1 MDGVSLL
8 VGLLVGVAL
17 GGGAAFVIARSSA
30 GSGQAAR
37 EASLTSTIAARD
49 QSIAELKA
57 QVAAERT
64 RAEQES
70 RGRSTAQ
77 AEQRAAEERLAEREK
92 AFQALTASL
101 EQARKALTDA
111 FKATGADV
119 LKAAAETMMKQ
130 AKAQFEGQHKLS
142 QQDLEARQ
150 KAIDAALVPLK
161 EQLAKNEQLVKD
173 LAEKRE
179 GDAKAL
185 GEQLK
190 QIAELQQKASTA
202 AQALSSAMRDN
213 RQRGRWGE
221 VSLRNV
227 VEWAGMGEHVDFTEQ
242 TSLEGDEGAKLR
254 PDMVV
259 HLPGNRFIP
268 IDAKVPMNAYFDA
281 IDPSLPDAERARRRE
296 MHASAVR
303 GHMRTLVSRDYAR
316 ENSKAFGTTAEITVM
331 FVPVESAL
339 VAALEA
345 DPALF
350 NDALNAKVIIT
361 TPSTLLALLRTCA
374 LQWAQARI
382 NDNARKIGDLAKQ
395 LLERIGVFAEHLQKV
410 GKGLDSASKG
420 YNEAIAS
427 FNTRLLPAVRSTAEA
442 SAGAEQAP
450 DELPAATVVVRQ
462 DVAALPGA

>member
-1 MDGVSLL
+1 MDGISLL

-17 GGGAAFVIARSSA
+17 GGGAAFVVARSGAASA
-30 GSGQAAR
+30 GAAR
-37 EASLTSTIAARD
+37 EASLEATLAA
-49 QSIAELKA
+49 
-57 QVAAERT
+57 
-64 RAEQES
+64 
-70 RGRSTAQ
+70 
-77 AEQRAAEERLAEREK
+77 REK
-92 AFQALTASL
+92 AFTELKQSL
-101 EQARKALTDA
+101 DQARATLADA

-119 LKAAAETMMKQ
+119 LRAAAESMMKQ
-130 AKAQFEGQHKLS
+130 AKEQFEGQHKLS

-161 EQLAKNEQLVKD
+161 EQLAKNEQLVKE

-179 GDAKAL
+179 GDSKAL

-190 QIAELQQKASTA
+190 QIADLQQKASAA
-202 AQALSSAMRDN
+202 AQSLSSAMRDN

-221 VSLRNV
+221 VGLRNV
-227 VEWAGMGEHVDFTEQ
+227 VEWAGLGEHVDFTEQ
-242 TSLEGDEGAKLR
+242 TSLEGDEGARLR

-350 NDALNAKVIIT
+350 NDALNAKVVIT

-374 LQWAQARI
+374 LQWAQARL
-382 NDNARKIGDLAKQ
+382 NDNARKIGDLARQ
-395 LLERIGVFAEHLQKV
+395 LLERVGTFAEHLQKV

-442 SAGAEQAP
+442 SAGVEQAP
-450 DELPAATVVVRQ
+450 EELPAATVVARQ
-462 DVAALPGA
+462 DVAALPGG

>member
-1 MDGVSLL
+1 MDGLSLL
-8 VGLLVGVAL
+8 VGLLVGAAL
-17 GGGAAFVIARSSA
+17 GGGAAFAFARSGAASRH
-30 GSGQAAR
+30 AAR
-37 EASLTSTIAARD
+37 EAALEATLAA
-49 QSIAELKA
+49 
-57 QVAAERT
+57 
-64 RAEQES
+64 
-70 RGRSTAQ
+70 
-77 AEQRAAEERLAEREK
+77 REK
-92 AFQALTASL
+92 AFAELKQSL
-101 EQARKALTDA
+101 DQARAALTDA

-119 LKAAAETMMKQ
+119 LKVAAESMLKQ
-130 AKAQFEGQHKLS
+130 AKEQFEGQHKLS

-161 EQLAKNEQLVKD
+161 EQLAKNERLVKE

-179 GDAKAL
+179 GDSKAL

-190 QIAELQQKASTA
+190 QIADLQQKASAA
-202 AQALSSAMRDN
+202 AQSLSSAMRDN

-227 VEWAGMGEHVDFTEQ
+227 VEWAGLGQHVDFTEQ
-242 TSLEGDEGAKLR
+242 SSIEGDEGARLR

-259 HLPGNRFIP
+259 HLPGDRFIP

-281 IDPSLPDAERARRRE
+281 IDPSLSDAERARRRE

-303 GHMRTLVSRDYAR
+303 GHMRALVGRDYAKGKSR
-316 ENSKAFGTTAEITVM
+316 EFGGSAEITVM

-345 DPALF
+345 DPELF
-350 NDALNAKVIIT
+350 NDALNAKVVIT

-374 LQWAQARI
+374 LQWAQARL
-382 NDNARKIGDLAKQ
+382 NDNARKIGDLARQ
-395 LLERIGVFAEHLQKV
+395 LLERVGTFAEHLQKV

-442 SAGAEQAP
+442 SAGVEQAP
-450 DELPAATVVVRQ
+450 EELPAATVVARQ
-462 DVAALPGA
+462 DVAALPGG

>member
-1 MDGVSLL
+1 

-17 GGGAAFVIARSSA
+17 GGGAAFVVVRSGAASA
-30 GSGQAAR
+30 GAAR
-37 EASLTSTIAARD
+37 EASLEATLAA
-49 QSIAELKA
+49 
-57 QVAAERT
+57 
-64 RAEQES
+64 
-70 RGRSTAQ
+70 
-77 AEQRAAEERLAEREK
+77 REK
-92 AFQALTASL
+92 AFTELKQSL
-101 EQARKALTDA
+101 DQARATLADA

-119 LKAAAETMMKQ
+119 LRAAAESMMKQ
-130 AKAQFEGQHKLS
+130 AKEQFEGQHKLS

-161 EQLAKNEQLVKD
+161 EQLAKNEQLVKE

-179 GDAKAL
+179 GDSKAL

-190 QIAELQQKASTA
+190 QIADLQQKASAA
-202 AQALSSAMRDN
+202 AQSLSSAMRDN

-221 VSLRNV
+221 VGLRNV
-227 VEWAGMGEHVDFTEQ
+227 VEWAGLGEHVDFTEQ
-242 TSLEGDEGAKLR
+242 TSLEGDEGARLR

-350 NDALNAKVIIT
+350 NDALNAKVVIT

-374 LQWAQARI
+374 LQWAQARL
-382 NDNARKIGDLAKQ
+382 NDNARKIGDLARQ
-395 LLERIGVFAEHLQKV
+395 LLERVGTFAEHLQKV

-442 SAGAEQAP
+442 SAGVEQAP
-450 DELPAATVVVRQ
+450 EELPAATVVVRQ
-462 DVAALPGA
+462 DVAALPGG

>member
-1 MDGVSLL
+1 MDGISLL

-17 GGGAAFVIARSSA
+17 GGGAAFVVARSGAASA
-30 GSGQAAR
+30 GAAR
-37 EASLTSTIAARD
+37 EASLEATLAA
-49 QSIAELKA
+49 
-57 QVAAERT
+57 
-64 RAEQES
+64 
-70 RGRSTAQ
+70 
-77 AEQRAAEERLAEREK
+77 REK
-92 AFQALTASL
+92 AFTELKQSL
-101 EQARKALTDA
+101 DQARATLADA

-119 LKAAAETMMKQ
+119 LRAAAESMMKQ
-130 AKAQFEGQHKLS
+130 AKEQFEGQHKLS

-161 EQLAKNEQLVKD
+161 EQLAKNEQLVKE

-179 GDAKAL
+179 GDSKAL

-190 QIAELQQKASTA
+190 QIADLQQKASAA
-202 AQALSSAMRDN
+202 AQSLSSAMRDN

-227 VEWAGMGEHVDFTEQ
+227 VEWAGLGEHVDFTEQ
-242 TSLEGDEGAKLR
+242 TSIEGDEGARLR

-259 HLPGNRFIP
+259 HLPGERFIP

-281 IDPSLPDAERARRRE
+281 IDPSLSDAERARRRE

-350 NDALNAKVIIT
+350 NDALNAKVVIT

-374 LQWAQARI
+374 LQWAQARL
-382 NDNARKIGDLAKQ
+382 NDNARKIGDLARQ
-395 LLERIGVFAEHLQKV
+395 LLERVGTFAEHLQKV

-442 SAGAEQAP
+442 SAGVEQAP
-450 DELPAATVVVRQ
+450 EELPAATVVVRQ
-462 DVAALPGA
+462 DVAALPGG

>member
-1 MDGVSLL
+1 MDGISLL

-17 GGGAAFVIARSSA
+17 GGGAAFVVARSGAASA
-30 GSGQAAR
+30 GAAR
-37 EASLTSTIAARD
+37 EASLEATLAA
-49 QSIAELKA
+49 
-57 QVAAERT
+57 
-64 RAEQES
+64 
-70 RGRSTAQ
+70 
-77 AEQRAAEERLAEREK
+77 REK
-92 AFQALTASL
+92 AFTELKQSL
-101 EQARKALTDA
+101 DQARATLADA

-119 LKAAAETMMKQ
+119 LRAAAESMMKQ
-130 AKAQFEGQHKLS
+130 AKEQFEGQHKLS

-161 EQLAKNEQLVKD
+161 EQLAKNEQLVKE

-179 GDAKAL
+179 GDSKAL

-190 QIAELQQKASTA
+190 QIADLQQKASAA
-202 AQALSSAMRDN
+202 AQSLSSAMRDN

-221 VSLRNV
+221 VGLRNV
-227 VEWAGMGEHVDFTEQ
+227 VEWAGLGEHVDFTEQ
-242 TSLEGDEGAKLR
+242 TSLEGDEGARLR

-281 IDPSLPDAERARRRE
+281 IDPSLSDAERARRRE

-350 NDALNAKVIIT
+350 NDALNAKVVIT

-374 LQWAQARI
+374 LQWAQARL
-382 NDNARKIGDLAKQ
+382 NDNARKIGDLARQ
-395 LLERIGVFAEHLQKV
+395 LLERVGTFAEHLQKV

-442 SAGAEQAP
+442 SAGVEQAP
-450 DELPAATVVVRQ
+450 EELPAATVVVRQ
-462 DVAALPGA
+462 DVAALPGG

>member
-1 MDGVSLL
+1 MDGISLL

-17 GGGAAFVIARSSA
+17 GGGAAFVVARSGAASA
-30 GSGQAAR
+30 GAAR
-37 EASLTSTIAARD
+37 EASLEATLAA
-49 QSIAELKA
+49 
-57 QVAAERT
+57 
-64 RAEQES
+64 
-70 RGRSTAQ
+70 
-77 AEQRAAEERLAEREK
+77 REK
-92 AFQALTASL
+92 AFTELKQSL
-101 EQARKALTDA
+101 DQARATLADA

-119 LKAAAETMMKQ
+119 LRAAAESMMKQ
-130 AKAQFEGQHKLS
+130 AKEQFEGQHKLS

-161 EQLAKNEQLVKD
+161 EQLAKNEQLVKE

-179 GDAKAL
+179 GDSKAL

-190 QIAELQQKASTA
+190 QIADLQQKASAA
-202 AQALSSAMRDN
+202 AQSLSSAMRDN

-221 VSLRNV
+221 VGLRNV
-227 VEWAGMGEHVDFTEQ
+227 VEWAGLGEHVDFTEQ
-242 TSLEGDEGAKLR
+242 TSLEGDEGARLR

-350 NDALNAKVIIT
+350 NDALNAKVVIT

-374 LQWAQARI
+374 LQWAQARL
-382 NDNARKIGDLAKQ
+382 NDNARKIGDLARQ
-395 LLERIGVFAEHLQKV
+395 LLERVGTFAEHLQKV
-410 GKGLDSASKG
+410 GKGLESASKG

-442 SAGAEQAP
+442 SAGVEQAP
-450 DELPAATVVVRQ
+450 EELPAATVVVRQ
-462 DVAALPGA
+462 DVAALPGG

>member
-1 MDGVSLL
+1 MDGISLL

-17 GGGAAFVIARSSA
+17 GGGAAFVVARSGAASA
-30 GSGQAAR
+30 GAAR
-37 EASLTSTIAARD
+37 EASLEATLAA
-49 QSIAELKA
+49 
-57 QVAAERT
+57 
-64 RAEQES
+64 
-70 RGRSTAQ
+70 
-77 AEQRAAEERLAEREK
+77 REK
-92 AFQALTASL
+92 AFTELKQSL
-101 EQARKALTDA
+101 DQARATLADA

-119 LKAAAETMMKQ
+119 LRAAAESMMKQ
-130 AKAQFEGQHKLS
+130 AKEQFEGQHKLS

-161 EQLAKNEQLVKD
+161 EQLAKNEQLVKQ

-179 GDAKAL
+179 GDSKAL

-190 QIAELQQKASTA
+190 QIADLQQKASAA
-202 AQALSSAMRDN
+202 AQSLSSAMRDN

-221 VSLRNV
+221 VGLRNV
-227 VEWAGMGEHVDFTEQ
+227 VEWAGLGEHVDFTEQ
-242 TSLEGDEGAKLR
+242 TSLEGDEGARLR

-350 NDALNAKVIIT
+350 NDALNAKVVIT

-374 LQWAQARI
+374 LQWAQARL
-382 NDNARKIGDLAKQ
+382 NDNARKIGDLARQ
-395 LLERIGVFAEHLQKV
+395 LLERVGTFAEHLQKV

-442 SAGAEQAP
+442 SAGVEQAP
-450 DELPAATVVVRQ
+450 EELPAATVVARQ
-462 DVAALPGA
+462 DVAALPGG

>member
-1 MDGVSLL
+1 MDGISLL

-17 GGGAAFVIARSSA
+17 GGGAAFVVARSGAASA
-30 GSGQAAR
+30 GAAR
-37 EASLTSTIAARD
+37 EASLEATLAA
-49 QSIAELKA
+49 
-57 QVAAERT
+57 
-64 RAEQES
+64 
-70 RGRSTAQ
+70 
-77 AEQRAAEERLAEREK
+77 REK
-92 AFQALTASL
+92 AFTELKQSL
-101 EQARKALTDA
+101 DQARATLADA

-119 LKAAAETMMKQ
+119 LRAAAESMMKQ
-130 AKAQFEGQHKLS
+130 AKEQFEGQHKLS

-161 EQLAKNEQLVKD
+161 EQLAKNEQLVKE

-179 GDAKAL
+179 GDSKAL

-190 QIAELQQKASTA
+190 QIADLQQKASAA
-202 AQALSSAMRDN
+202 AQSLSSAMRDN

-221 VSLRNV
+221 VGLRNV
-227 VEWAGMGEHVDFTEQ
+227 VEWAGLGEHVDFTEQ
-242 TSLEGDEGAKLR
+242 TSLEGDEGARLR

-350 NDALNAKVIIT
+350 NDALNAKVVIT

-374 LQWAQARI
+374 LQWAQARL
-382 NDNARKIGDLAKQ
+382 NDNARKIGDLARQ
-395 LLERIGVFAEHLQKV
+395 LLERVGTFAEHLQKV

-442 SAGAEQAP
+442 SAGVEQAP
-450 DELPAATVVVRQ
+450 EELPAATVVVRQ
-462 DVAALPGA
+462 DVAALPGG

>member
-1 MDGVSLL
+1 MDGISLL
-8 VGLLVGVAL
+8 VGLLVGVTL
-17 GGGAAFVIARSSA
+17 GGGAAFVVARSGAASA
-30 GSGQAAR
+30 GAAR
-37 EASLTSTIAARD
+37 EASLEATLAA
-49 QSIAELKA
+49 
-57 QVAAERT
+57 
-64 RAEQES
+64 
-70 RGRSTAQ
+70 
-77 AEQRAAEERLAEREK
+77 REK
-92 AFQALTASL
+92 AFTELKQSL
-101 EQARKALTDA
+101 DQARATLADA

-119 LKAAAETMMKQ
+119 LRAAAESMMKQ
-130 AKAQFEGQHKLS
+130 AKEQFEGQHKLS

-161 EQLAKNEQLVKD
+161 EQLAKNEQLVKE

-179 GDAKAL
+179 GDSKAL

-190 QIAELQQKASTA
+190 QIADLQQKASAA
-202 AQALSSAMRDN
+202 AQSLSSAMRDN

-221 VSLRNV
+221 VGLRNV
-227 VEWAGMGEHVDFTEQ
+227 VEWAGLGEHVDFTEQ
-242 TSLEGDEGAKLR
+242 TSLEGDEGARLR

-350 NDALNAKVIIT
+350 NDALNAKVVIT

-374 LQWAQARI
+374 LQWAQARL
-382 NDNARKIGDLAKQ
+382 NDNARKIGDLARQ
-395 LLERIGVFAEHLQKV
+395 LLERVGTFAEHLQKV

-442 SAGAEQAP
+442 SAGVEQAP
-450 DELPAATVVVRQ
+450 EELPAATVVVRQ
-462 DVAALPGA
+462 DVAALPGG

>member
-1 MDGVSLL
+1 V
-8 VGLLVGVAL
+8 VARS
-17 GGGAAFVIARSSA
+17 GAASA
-30 GSGQAAR
+30 GAAR
-37 EASLTSTIAARD
+37 EASLEATLAA
-49 QSIAELKA
+49 
-57 QVAAERT
+57 
-64 RAEQES
+64 
-70 RGRSTAQ
+70 
-77 AEQRAAEERLAEREK
+77 REK
-92 AFQALTASL
+92 AFTELKQSL
-101 EQARKALTDA
+101 DQARATLADA

-119 LKAAAETMMKQ
+119 LRAAAESMMKQ
-130 AKAQFEGQHKLS
+130 AKEQFEGQHKLS

-161 EQLAKNEQLVKD
+161 EQLAKNEQLVKE

-179 GDAKAL
+179 GDSKAL

-190 QIAELQQKASTA
+190 QIADLQQKASAA
-202 AQALSSAMRDN
+202 AQSLSSAMRDN

-221 VSLRNV
+221 VGLRNV
-227 VEWAGMGEHVDFTEQ
+227 VEWAGLGEHVDFTEQ
-242 TSLEGDEGAKLR
+242 TSLEGDEGARLR

-350 NDALNAKVIIT
+350 NDALNAKVVIT

-374 LQWAQARI
+374 LQWAQARL
-382 NDNARKIGDLAKQ
+382 NDNARKIGDLARQ
-395 LLERIGVFAEHLQKV
+395 LLERVGTFAEHLQKV

-442 SAGAEQAP
+442 SAGVEQAP
-450 DELPAATVVVRQ
+450 EELPAATVVVRQ
-462 DVAALPGA
+462 DVAALPGG

>member
-1 MDGVSLL
+1 MDGISLL

-17 GGGAAFVIARSSA
+17 GGGAAFVVARSGAASA
-30 GSGQAAR
+30 GAAR
-37 EASLTSTIAARD
+37 EASLEATLAA
-49 QSIAELKA
+49 
-57 QVAAERT
+57 
-64 RAEQES
+64 
-70 RGRSTAQ
+70 
-77 AEQRAAEERLAEREK
+77 REK
-92 AFQALTASL
+92 AFTELKQSL
-101 EQARKALTDA
+101 DQARATLADA

-119 LKAAAETMMKQ
+119 LRAAAESMMKQ
-130 AKAQFEGQHKLS
+130 AKEQFEGQHKLS

-161 EQLAKNEQLVKD
+161 EQLAKNEQLVKQ

-179 GDAKAL
+179 GDSKAL

-190 QIAELQQKASTA
+190 QIADLQQKASAA
-202 AQALSSAMRDN
+202 AQSLSSAMRDN

-221 VSLRNV
+221 VGLRNV
-227 VEWAGMGEHVDFTEQ
+227 VEWAGLGEHVDFTEQ
-242 TSLEGDEGAKLR
+242 TSLEGDEGARLR

-350 NDALNAKVIIT
+350 NDALNAKVVIT

-374 LQWAQARI
+374 LQWAQARL
-382 NDNARKIGDLAKQ
+382 NDNARKIGDLARQ
-395 LLERIGVFAEHLQKV
+395 LLERVGTFAEHLQKV

-442 SAGAEQAP
+442 SAGVEQAP
-450 DELPAATVVVRQ
+450 EELPAATVVVRQ
-462 DVAALPGA
+462 DVAALPGG

>member
-1 MDGVSLL
+1 MDGISLL

-17 GGGAAFVIARSSA
+17 GGGAAFVVARSGAASA
-30 GSGQAAR
+30 GAAR
-37 EASLTSTIAARD
+37 EASLEATLAA
-49 QSIAELKA
+49 
-57 QVAAERT
+57 
-64 RAEQES
+64 
-70 RGRSTAQ
+70 
-77 AEQRAAEERLAEREK
+77 REK
-92 AFQALTASL
+92 AFTELKQSL
-101 EQARKALTDA
+101 DQARATLADA

-119 LKAAAETMMKQ
+119 LRAAAESMMKQ
-130 AKAQFEGQHKLS
+130 AKEQFEGQHKLS

-161 EQLAKNEQLVKD
+161 EQLAKNEQLVKE

-179 GDAKAL
+179 GDSKAL

-190 QIAELQQKASTA
+190 QIADLQQKASAA
-202 AQALSSAMRDN
+202 AQSLSSAMRDN

-221 VSLRNV
+221 VGLRNV
-227 VEWAGMGEHVDFTEQ
+227 VEWAGLGEHVDFTEQ
-242 TSLEGDEGAKLR
+242 TSLEGDEGARLR

-350 NDALNAKVIIT
+350 NDALNAKVVIT

-374 LQWAQARI
+374 LQWAQARL
-382 NDNARKIGDLAKQ
+382 NDNARKIGDFARQ
-395 LLERIGVFAEHLQKV
+395 LLERVGTFAEHLQKV

-442 SAGAEQAP
+442 SAGVEQAP
-450 DELPAATVVVRQ
+450 EELPAATVVVRQ
-462 DVAALPGA
+462 DVAALPGG

>member
-1 MDGVSLL
+1 MDGISLL

-17 GGGAAFVIARSSA
+17 GGGAAFVVARSGAASA
-30 GSGQAAR
+30 GAAR
-37 EASLTSTIAARD
+37 EASLEATLAA
-49 QSIAELKA
+49 
-57 QVAAERT
+57 
-64 RAEQES
+64 
-70 RGRSTAQ
+70 
-77 AEQRAAEERLAEREK
+77 REK
-92 AFQALTASL
+92 AFTELKQSL
-101 EQARKALTDA
+101 DQARATLADA

-119 LKAAAETMMKQ
+119 LRAAAESMMKQ
-130 AKAQFEGQHKLS
+130 AKEQFEGQHKLS

-161 EQLAKNEQLVKD
+161 EQLAKNEQLVKE

-179 GDAKAL
+179 GDSKAL

-190 QIAELQQKASTA
+190 QIADLQQKASAA
-202 AQALSSAMRDN
+202 AQSLSSAMRDN

-221 VSLRNV
+221 VGLRNV
-227 VEWAGMGEHVDFTEQ
+227 VEWAGLGEHVDFTEQ
-242 TSLEGDEGAKLR
+242 TSLEGDEGARLR

-350 NDALNAKVIIT
+350 NDALNAKVVIT

-374 LQWAQARI
+374 LQWAQARL
-382 NDNARKIGDLAKQ
+382 NDNARKIGDLARQ
-395 LLERIGVFAEHLQKV
+395 LLERVGTFAEHLQKV

-442 SAGAEQAP
+442 SAGVEQAP
-450 DELPAATVVVRQ
+450 EELPGATVVVRQ
-462 DVAALPGA
+462 DVAALPGG

>member
-1 MDGVSLL
+1 MDGVSRL

-17 GGGAAFVIARSSA
+17 GGGAAYVITRSS
-30 GSGQAAR
+30 GRSGQAAR
-37 EASLTSTIAARD
+37 EASLASTVAARD
-49 QSIAELKA
+49 QSISELKA
-57 QVAAERT
+57 QVTAERT
-64 RAEQES
+64 RAEEMS
-70 RGRSTAQ
+70 RGRSA
-77 AEQRAAEERLAEREK
+77 AHADQRAAEERLAEREK
-92 AFQALTASL
+92 AFMELKASL
-101 EQARKALTDA
+101 ELARAALTDA

-259 HLPGNRFIP
+259 HLPGSRFIP

-281 IDPSLPDAERARRRE
+281 IDPALPDTERARRRE

-303 GHMRTLVSRDYAR
+303 AHMRTLVSRDYAR

-350 NDALNAKVIIT
+350 TDALNAKVIIT

-382 NDNARKIGDLAKQ
+382 NDNARKIGDLARQ
-395 LLERIGVFAEHLQKV
+395 LLERIGV
-410 GKGLDSASKG
+410 
-420 YNEAIAS
+420 
-427 FNTRLLPAVRSTAEA
+427 
-442 SAGAEQAP
+442 
-450 DELPAATVVVRQ
+450 
-462 DVAALPGA
+462 

>member
-1 MDGVSLL
+1 
-8 VGLLVGVAL
+8 VGLLVGVTL
-17 GGGAAFVIARSSA
+17 GGGAAFVVARSGAASA
-30 GSGQAAR
+30 GAAR
-37 EASLTSTIAARD
+37 EASLEATLAA
-49 QSIAELKA
+49 
-57 QVAAERT
+57 
-64 RAEQES
+64 
-70 RGRSTAQ
+70 
-77 AEQRAAEERLAEREK
+77 REK
-92 AFQALTASL
+92 AFTELKQSL
-101 EQARKALTDA
+101 DQARATLADA

-119 LKAAAETMMKQ
+119 LRAAAESMMKQ
-130 AKAQFEGQHKLS
+130 AKEQFEGQHKLS

-161 EQLAKNEQLVKD
+161 EQLAKNEQLVKE

-179 GDAKAL
+179 GDSKAL

-190 QIAELQQKASTA
+190 QIADLQQKASAA
-202 AQALSSAMRDN
+202 AQSLSSAMRDN

-221 VSLRNV
+221 VGLRNV
-227 VEWAGMGEHVDFTEQ
+227 VEWAGLGEHVDFTEQ
-242 TSLEGDEGAKLR
+242 TSLEGDEGARLR

-350 NDALNAKVIIT
+350 NDALNAKVVIT

-374 LQWAQARI
+374 LQWAQARL
-382 NDNARKIGDLAKQ
+382 NDNARKIGDLARQ
-395 LLERIGVFAEHLQKV
+395 LLERVGTFAEHLQKV

-442 SAGAEQAP
+442 SAGVEQAP
-450 DELPAATVVVRQ
+450 EELPAATVVVRQ
-462 DVAALPGA
+462 DVAALPGG

>member
-1 MDGVSLL
+1 MDGISLL

-17 GGGAAFVIARSSA
+17 GGGAAFVVARSGAASA
-30 GSGQAAR
+30 GAAR
-37 EASLTSTIAARD
+37 EASLEATLAA
-49 QSIAELKA
+49 
-57 QVAAERT
+57 
-64 RAEQES
+64 
-70 RGRSTAQ
+70 
-77 AEQRAAEERLAEREK
+77 REK
-92 AFQALTASL
+92 AFTELKQSL
-101 EQARKALTDA
+101 DQARATLADA

-119 LKAAAETMMKQ
+119 LRAAAESMMKQ
-130 AKAQFEGQHKLS
+130 AKEQFEGQHKLS

-161 EQLAKNEQLVKD
+161 EQLAKNEQLVKE

-179 GDAKAL
+179 GDSKAL

-190 QIAELQQKASTA
+190 QIADLQQKASAA
-202 AQALSSAMRDN
+202 AQSLSSAMRDN

-221 VSLRNV
+221 VGLRNV
-227 VEWAGMGEHVDFTEQ
+227 VEWAGLGEHVDFTEQ
-242 TSLEGDEGAKLR
+242 TSLEGDEGARLR

-350 NDALNAKVIIT
+350 NDALNAKVVIT

-374 LQWAQARI
+374 LQWAQARL
-382 NDNARKIGDLAKQ
+382 NDNARKIGDLARQ
-395 LLERIGVFAEHLQKV
+395 LLERVGTFAEHLQKV

-427 FNTRLLPAVRSTAEA
+427 FNTRLLPSVRSTAEA
-442 SAGAEQAP
+442 SAGVEQAP
-450 DELPAATVVVRQ
+450 EELPAATVVVRQ
-462 DVAALPGA
+462 DVAALPGG